1 MEDFYDAMTTYINS
15 KKPKCQHERTI
26 DRYGWETCIDC
37 YLCLS
42 KTFYNNP
49 YNSVAGYNF
58 TEPKKDNG
66 YLRIGDT
73 MTEIIHSVTRE
84 KSWLMVE
91 TMDLVTKERSM
102 IRSNTYGWGEPLR
115 DGPPLELMNHWNELR
130 LKCVELKRKVKCH
143 VRSLCA
149 AVLWEKVKSSYPDV
163 MTLTEFSKKVGVSVL
178 TIIKILKKI

>member
-15 KKPKCQHERTI
+15 KKPKCQHERTLYY
-26 DRYGWETCIDC
+26 RGWEVCAKCCINVHRT
-37 YLCLS
+37 LS
-42 KTFYNNP
+42 QDP
-49 YNSVAGYNF
+49 YSNVAGYNF
-58 TEPKKDNG
+58 TEPKEDNG

-102 IRSNTYGWGEPLR
+102 IRSDTYGWGEPLR

-149 AVLWEKVKSSYPDV
+149 AVLWKKVKSLYPDV